1 MRGVR
6 ARALVAQQ
14 RGGML
19 ALIGPRRLARHCL
32 PPSFDRNPQNVPD
45 SEVRP
50 SPAMAPEE
58 VSEGPA
64 LSRPSCAPSPG
75 DTDESSSILVP
86 PPKVVAAQLEAL
98 RTPHEPRTNHGIQV
112 MYEFC
117 EGSGSMERS
126 RYFGYS
132 KDLYHFGESPSL
144 RLSVSL

>member
-1 MRGVR
+1 MEFK
-6 ARALVAQQ
+6 
-14 RGGML
+14 
-19 ALIGPRRLARHCL
+19 RLQGQL
-32 PPSFDRNPQNVPD
+32 DQ
-45 SEVRP
+45 
-50 SPAMAPEE
+50 

-64 LSRPSCAPSPG
+64 LPRPSCARSPG
-75 DTDESSSILVP
+75 DTDESSSILA
-86 PPKVVAAQLEAL
+86 PPKVVAAQMEAL